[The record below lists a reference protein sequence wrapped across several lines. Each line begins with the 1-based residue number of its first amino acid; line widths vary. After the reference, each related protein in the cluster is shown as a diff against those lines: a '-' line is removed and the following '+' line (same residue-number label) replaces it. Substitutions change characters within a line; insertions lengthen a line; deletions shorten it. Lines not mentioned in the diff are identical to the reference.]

1 MAQWYIKDFSK
12 LTQVSVQTLYHYDKF
27 GLLKPSLRHANG
39 YRIYSE
45 MDLSRLQQIVA
56 LKFFG
61 FELAQIKRLLSA
73 NTDSVEH
80 LSAQSQQLK
89 EKAQSLFD
97 ASQVLDT
104 VISSVTPRESSE
116 SHLPWEMIIKT
127 IEVYHMTQKLEHA
140 WIAKILS
147 PDELVEY
154 AQYEQGLRSRF
165 TESERKSFE
174 HSWAEL
180 IGQIG
185 INLDKDPAS
194 EFGIAMGKN
203 VMTLVDTLYG
213 REHAALRASI
223 WEKGYRPGKMEGEH
237 ELPPEMVDWMDKA
250 FRAHR
255 RQQLYGVLDK
265 VGIELH
271 EVVLSEWH
279 AVLTDMYGDS
289 DELKSK
295 IYQIALDDDK
305 VSDIAKTWIRKLIK

>member
-12 LTQVSVQTLYHYDKF
+12 LTQVSVETLYHYDKF
-27 GLLKPSLRHANG
+27 GLLKPSQRHTNG

-45 MDLSRLQQIVA
+45 TDLSRLQQIIA

-73 NTDSVEH
+73 NTDAVEH

-104 VISSVTPRESSE
+104 VIGSVTPHESSK
-116 SHLPWEMIIKT
+116 SHLPWEMILKT

-140 WIAKILS
+140 WIGKILS

-154 AQYEQGLRSRF
+154 AQYEEGLKTRF
-165 TESERKSFE
+165 TESERRSFE
-174 HSWAEL
+174 QSWAEL
-180 IGQIG
+180 MGQIAS
-185 INLDKDPAS
+185 NLDKDPAS
-194 EFGIAMGKN
+194 EFGINTGKK
-203 VMTLVDTLYG
+203 VMALVDTLYG
-213 REHAALRASI
+213 PEHAALRSSI

-237 ELPPEMVDWMDKA
+237 QLPPEIVDWMDKA

-255 RQQLYGVLDK
+255 RHQLYGVLDK
-265 VGIELH
+265 VGIEPN
-271 EVVLSEWH
+271 EVVLSKWH

-289 DELKSK
+289 DELKLK
-295 IYQIALDDDK
+295 VYQIALDDDK
-305 VSDIAKTWIRKLIK
+305 VSDVAKAWIRNMI